1 MHKILLTCPP
11 MIGMVEE
18 FQDEFKEAG
27 FDVTIP
33 KFTQEMTE
41 EALVEIIGDYD
52 GWIIGDDPATR
63 RVLEAGVRG
72 KLKACMR
79 WGVGTNNVD
88 FEAFKEFNVQIEN
101 TPGVFGREVADLACH
116 YVTALARD
124 SFTIDREVKKGN
136 WYKPVGTSLWATK
149 ALIVGMGDIGKNLA
163 KRLAAHDVEI
173 NYFDPFVAEAN
184 IPVSARK
191 VAWPEGLCGI
201 DVVIFTAPLNE
212 NTHHMFNQDAID
224 AIQEP
229 INLVNVGRGPLV
241 EQEAL
246 LKGLSIGKI
255 KKAALDV
262 FEVEPFNVELH
273 SNLLQFSER
282 LIFSSHN
289 GSNTREAVSFVSR
302 LCINKLQGFLC
313 KEVAI
318 K

>member
-11 MIGMVEE
+11 MIGMVAE
-18 FQDEFKEAG
+18 FQDDFKEAG

-33 KFTQEMTE
+33 KFTQEMSE
-41 EALVEIIGDYD
+41 DALVEIIGDYD

-88 FEAFKEFNVQIEN
+88 FAAFEEFNIPIEN

-124 SFTIDREVKKGN
+124 SFAIDREVKKGN
-136 WYKPVGTSLWATK
+136 WYKPIGTSLWATK

-173 NYFDPFVAEAN
+173 YYFDPYVAVEEISVA
-184 IPVSARK
+184 AKK
-191 VAWPEGLCGI
+191 VAWPEGLSVI
-201 DVVIFTAPLNE
+201 DVVVFTAPLNV
-212 NTHHMFNQDAID
+212 NTHHMFNQDALDTIK
-224 AIQEP
+224 EK

-241 EQEAL
+241 DQNAL
-246 LKGLSIGKI
+246 IRGLQQGKI
-255 KKAALDV
+255 NKAALDV
-262 FEVEPFNVELH
+262 FEEEPFNIETHSELLKF
-273 SNLLQFSER
+273 SDRLLV
-282 LIFSSHN
+282 SSHN
-289 GSNTREAVSFVSR
+289 GSNTKEAVDFVSK
-302 LCINKLQGFLC
+302 LCIKRLHDFLQ
-313 KEVAI
+313 
-318 K
+318 

>member
-11 MIGMVEE
+11 MIGMVAE
-18 FQDEFKEAG
+18 FQDDFKEAG

-33 KFTQEMTE
+33 KFTQEMSE
-41 EALVEIIGDYD
+41 DALVEIIGNYD

-88 FEAFKEFNVQIEN
+88 FEAFKEFNIPIEN

-136 WYKPVGTSLWATK
+136 WYKPIGTSLWATK

-163 KRLAAHDVEI
+163 KRLAAHDI
-173 NYFDPFVAEAN
+173 KIHYFDPFVDEADV
-184 IPVSARK
+184 PVAATK
-191 VAWPEGLCGI
+191 VAWPAGLCGI

-212 NTHHMFNQDAID
+212 NTYHMFNQKALSFVEKD
-224 AIQEP
+224 
-229 INLVNVGRGPLV
+229 INLINVGRGPLV
-241 EQEAL
+241 EEKTL
-246 LKGLSIGKI
+246 IKGLKIGKI
-255 KKAALDV
+255 NKAALDV
-262 FEVEPFNVELH
+262 LELEPVDLQVH
-273 SNLLQFSER
+273 KDLLEFKDR
-282 LIFSSHN
+282 IVLSSHN
-289 GSNTREAVSFVSR
+289 GSNTREAVSFVSK
-302 LCINKLQGFLC
+302 LCIEKLKIFL
-313 KEVAI
+313 KSI
-318 K
+318 N